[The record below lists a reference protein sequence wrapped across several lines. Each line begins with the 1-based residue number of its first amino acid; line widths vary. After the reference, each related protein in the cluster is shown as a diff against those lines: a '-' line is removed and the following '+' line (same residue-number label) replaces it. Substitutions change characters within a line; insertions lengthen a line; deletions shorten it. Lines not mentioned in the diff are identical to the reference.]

1 MSIIQSPRAP
11 LFVAEQASPRRT
23 DRRFVKNI
31 SPNGRYFTDQAGVP
45 LLIHGDS
52 PWALFQD
59 LNAADLDFYLANRAA
74 LGTNAL
80 ILSLIGSVNNGG
92 PDNTGGTFDN
102 VDPFNPTNDPDAF
115 NEPYWTRMDQYISRC
130 ADYGMTLFLYAMDG
144 WNTDQAGGVFNEFGD
159 TTEATNYG
167 AFIGARYKNYPNIVW
182 MFGGDYSANTG
193 SATPTATDDMFQ
205 ACLNGI
211 RSAGANQLMGIQM
224 IYQRHLTSDYP
235 YWERRADFNF
245 VYTYYATYEAV
256 EEGYAKSWNTS
267 LGKPAT
273 RPSMFMEG
281 EYDGSP
287 QNDGGPVLTVRKQ
300 AGWSLTSGSP
310 GCFTGQE
317 GVWDFSSAN
326 WKTVELQS
334 AHSKGFSH
342 ICNAMRR
349 TRWWELVPD
358 TTSQLVTAG
367 RGTKQVFDGNQEST
381 TSWCSTNSYVTAAYN
396 PAGTSA
402 AIYIPNA
409 ASTIT
414 VSWSVMQGS
423 NQTATWIDPTNGAI
437 IPATGGATSYS
448 RSANASGAAD
458 WLLILTAG

>member
-1 MSIIQSPRAP
+1 VADVAP
-11 LFVAEQASPRRT
+11 G
-23 DRRFVKNI
+23 
-31 SPNGRYFTDQAGVP
+31 GRYFVDQTGAP
-45 LLIHGDS
+45 LLVHGDS

-59 LNAADLDFYLANRAA
+59 LNESDLDFYLANRAA

-80 ILSLIGSVNNGG
+80 ILSLIGSINNGG
-92 PDNTGGTFDN
+92 PSNTGGTFDSIA
-102 VDPFNPTNDPDAF
+102 PFNPTNDPDSF
-115 NEPYWTRMDQYISRC
+115 NLPYWQRMDRYITKA
-130 ADYGMTLFLYAMDG
+130 ADYGITLFLYAMDG

-159 TTEATNYG
+159 TTEAQNYG

-211 RSAGANQLMGIQM
+211 QSADPNRTWGIQM

-245 VYTYYATYEAV
+245 VYTYYCTYDGVEA
-256 EEGYAKSWNTS
+256 GYAKSWDTS

-281 EYDGSP
+281 EYDNSL
-287 QNDGGPVLTVRKQ
+287 NDGGPPLTVRKQ

-317 GVWDFSSAN
+317 GVWDFTAGT

-334 AHSKGFSH
+334 SQSRGFAH
-342 ICNAMRR
+342 IVNAVRR
-349 TRWWELVPD
+349 LTKWWELAPD

-367 RGTKQVFDGNQEST
+367 RGTKYVFDGNQEST
-381 TSWCSTNSYVTAAYN
+381 TSWNSTNSYVTAAYN

-402 AIYIPNA
+402 AIYLPNA
-409 ASTIT
+409 ASAIT
-414 VSWSVMQGS
+414 VSWSVMQGT
-423 NQTATWIDPTNGAI
+423 NQTATWVDPTNGVTVAG
-437 IPATGGATSYS
+437 TGGATSYS
-448 RSANASGAAD
+448 RSANAAGAAD
-458 WLLILTAG
+458 WLLILAAG